1 MKTRMTIFASL
12 LLASFAFTGCDD
24 DNDDNYTPDEKIVNV
39 LQEKYPNAQRV
50 EWELKYDH
58 YVADF
63 YLDNIEKEAWI
74 NAKGEWVMTESDILF
89 NDLPQAIQTS
99 FNESEYKDWRIDD
112 VDMLERVELETVY
125 VIEVEKGKQE
135 FDLYYAEDGTLV
147 KKWEIPTR
155 KEENGKYILGDI
167 AVVGMAKNGRE
178 AIELVRSEKPDV
190 VLMDIR
196 MPEVD
201 GVECTRL
208 IKSAYPNIKV
218 IVLTTFDDD
227 EYVFNALRFGAS
239 GYLLKGVSVADLTN
253 AVREVVR
260 GGSII
265 APDVASKA
273 LEMFA
278 RMAKGNLTIGV
289 DEKQTEELQDNEWR
303 IIREVGAGLSNKEI
317 AAALCL
323 SEGTVRNY
331 LSSILS
337 KLELRDR
344 TQLAI
349 WAVQTGVAGR
359 PFGGPQ

>member
-1 MKTRMTIFASL
+1 
-12 LLASFAFTGCDD
+12 
-24 DNDDNYTPDEKIVNV
+24 
-39 LQEKYPNAQRV
+39 
-50 EWELKYDH
+50 
-58 YVADF
+58 
-63 YLDNIEKEAWI
+63 
-74 NAKGEWVMTESDILF
+74 
-89 NDLPQAIQTS
+89 
-99 FNESEYKDWRIDD
+99 
-112 VDMLERVELETVY
+112 
-125 VIEVEKGKQE
+125 
-135 FDLYYAEDGTLV
+135 
-147 KKWEIPTR
+147 
-155 KEENGKYILGDI
+155 
-167 AVVGMAKNGRE
+167 
-178 AIELVRSEKPDV
+178 
-190 VLMDIR
+190 MDIR

-273 LEMFA
+273 LQMFA

-289 DEKQTEELQDNEWR
+289 DEKQTEDLQDNEWR

-317 AAALCL
+317 AAVLCL